1 MKKIIWSGSMI
12 AIIVALVGVTIYFA
26 TSNER
31 VLKQF
36 AAQLFQYP
44 LPEDTALIS
53 KHQFNGKNFLDGG
66 GSGGYWNVVAI
77 MELSSSLSEQEVLQ
91 YYQDAEL
98 FLFPDSERRGVEL
111 ELYFVQNSEKIAIH
125 SKPSEFYYRDMDKRI
140 RTVDSYPYP
149 VEAMGS
155 TATQQQGQTEYILQL
170 TSGFDYFWNWD

>member
-1 MKKIIWSGSMI
+1 MKKIIR
-12 AIIVALVGVTIYFA
+12 IVLALVVIVVLVGLSIHFA

-31 VLKQF
+31 VSKQF
-36 AAQLFQYP
+36 AEQLFQYS
-44 LPEDTALIS
+44 LPEDTVLIS

-66 GSGGYWNVVAI
+66 GSGGYWNVVAN

-111 ELYFVQNSEKIAIH
+111 ELYFVQDSEKIAIH
-125 SKPSEFYYRDMDKRI
+125 SNPLEFYYRDKDKRI
-140 RTVDSYPYP
+140 RTVDSYPHP
-149 VEAMGS
+149 VEATGLI
-155 TATQQQGQTEYILQL
+155 TTEQQGQTKYILQL